1 MSSASPIGEE
11 KGKHTKKTKTKKK
24 KEEMKK
30 DHSLVPSFLILIGLF
45 TAENNVLLIFSDK

>member
-1 MSSASPIGEE
+1 MSLVSPIGEE

-30 DHSLVPSFLILIGLF
+30 DHSLVPSFLILIGPF
-45 TAENNVLLIFSDK
+45 TSENNVLLIFSDK